1 MVFENVK
8 RWRKENQKSVTISWQ
23 FFSHFNF
30 LKFIDL
36 IINLNLRFWLND
48 NQFFWSYATFFV
60 KALT

>member
-8 RWRKENQKSVTISWQ
+8 SRRKENQKSTISWQ
-23 FFSHFNF
+23 FFLILNF
-30 LKFIDL
+30 LKFINL
-36 IINLNLRFWLND
+36 IINLNLRFWLNN

>member
-8 RWRKENQKSVTISWQ
+8 SRRKENQKSTISWQ
-23 FFSHFNF
+23 LFLILNF
-30 LKFIDL
+30 LKFINL
-36 IINLNLRFWLND
+36 IINLNLRFWLNN